1 MRRRHRRPRVA
12 SDSAVRSKKEG
23 MGREHDPWESG
34 GLEVGGRAAAAHA
47 GWGWGGGGTN
57 VGVGGG
63 RCRFAEPNGRCR
75 FTEGR
80 TRGGSLPLTA
90 LIGSIDSCKIPM
102 FQRALIHVC
111 KQRFPFS
118 IVI

>member
-90 LIGSIDSCKIPM
+90 LIGSIDSW
-102 FQRALIHVC
+102 
-111 KQRFPFS
+111 FS
-118 IVI
+118 KLSPQISISSII